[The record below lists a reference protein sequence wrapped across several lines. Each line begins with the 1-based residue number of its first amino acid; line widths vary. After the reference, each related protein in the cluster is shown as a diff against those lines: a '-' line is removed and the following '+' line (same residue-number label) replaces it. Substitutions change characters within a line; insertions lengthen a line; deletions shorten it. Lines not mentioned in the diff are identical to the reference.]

1 MSSFGVI
8 EKIRTIDNFMVNKE
22 HLSNNMKKIFTT
34 TLIISLILFSSCED
48 VNVALPGNT
57 QDLDPKPP
65 TGDIVWAVAVD
76 DEGRGLLDENSA
88 AGITIGTLNATDP
101 NPDDEFTYAISSQ
114 TMDGT
119 SINYFILN
127 SDSGYTNL
135 ELSNGSI
142 NFEAL
147 TGSKQVDVIIRV
159 SDDSPEPQSNDFS
172 LTIKIVNV
180 NETPIFSNLSQI
192 KRFADEYVDYE
203 SPRIEWTDTDEGDN
217 PELTTSNLPG
227 WLSIDSEGNI
237 GSSSPPES
245 GDVGNHEFLLKIT
258 DEGGITV
265 QEEINIEVR
274 ENLAPEFTNLGSI
287 PSAIR
292 VGCYDDNDRIV
303 DLNWNDPNNSTP
315 YFNGNDIVAFTHQGL
330 GSVEWLNFD
339 NDDEGKL
346 FCVRAPEN
354 SDAGTIPITISLADN
369 RPSNPLSTEFSFD
382 LELIENDAP
391 EFTNLGNFP
400 NTISVGDTIYF
411 DVEWQD
417 PNSDAI
423 DFSVT
428 ENYSWFIW
436 DNSGNI
442 EMRPTSSHIGEY
454 DIPFNI
460 SDGCYTSTTIKTLT
474 VE

>member
-8 EKIRTIDNFMVNKE
+8 KKIKTIDNFMVNKE

-34 TLIISLILFSSCED
+34 TLIISFILFNSCED

-287 PSAIR
+287 PSAVR

-442 EMRPTSSHIGEY
+442 EMRPTSSHVGEY

>member
-8 EKIRTIDNFMVNKE
+8 EKIKTIDNFMVNKE

-119 SINYFILN
+119 SISYFTLN

-147 TGSKQVDVIIRV
+147 TGSKQVDVTIRV

-442 EMRPTSSHIGEY
+442 EMRPTSSHVGEY

>member
-8 EKIRTIDNFMVNKE
+8 EKIKTIDNFMVNKE

-34 TLIISLILFSSCED
+34 TLIISFILFNSCED

-442 EMRPTSSHIGEY
+442 EMRPTSSHVGEY

>member
-8 EKIRTIDNFMVNKE
+8 EKIKNIDNFMVNKE
-22 HLSNNMKKIFTT
+22 RLSNNMKKIFTT
-34 TLIISLILFSSCED
+34 TLIISFILFNSCED

-119 SINYFILN
+119 SISYFILN

-147 TGSKQVDVIIRV
+147 TGSKQVDVTIRV
-159 SDDSPEPQSNDFS
+159 SDDSPEPQVNDFS
-172 LTIKIVNV
+172 FTIKIVNV

-354 SDAGTIPITISLADN
+354 SDAGTIPITISLVDN
-369 RPSNPLSTEFSFD
+369 RPSNPLTTEISFD

-442 EMRPTSSHIGEY
+442 TMAPRSSHINTYE
-454 DIPFNI
+454 IPFNI
-460 SDGCYTSTTIKTLT
+460 NDGCYTSTTIKTLT

>member
-8 EKIRTIDNFMVNKE
+8 KKIKTIDNFMVNKE

-34 TLIISLILFSSCED
+34 TLIISFILFNSCED

-119 SINYFILN
+119 SISYFTLN

-147 TGSKQVDVIIRV
+147 TGSKQVDVTIRV

-442 EMRPTSSHIGEY
+442 EMRPTSSHVGEY